1 MRPPLRG
8 WAASFRGLPPEAGVA
23 VKGSVDNY
31 QHALYVVNAR
41 KRHPKPEVEE
51 ALVFAELNGWK
62 SATPRLAINGA
73 TCGARRQAGKAAAR
87 RSGQHRRAQAT
98 MQSGSRHGSAT
109 ARTREI
115 AMTETYEFTLL
126 VAGADVQTDEALN
139 ALAEA
144 SCDDATVGSSGGVQH
159 LDFDREASSY
169 LAAVLSAVDD
179 VETAVPGVRVVRVLP
194 DEYVT
199 LAEIA
204 QRTARTRESG
214 RLLSIGERGPGE
226 FPPPAARGAE
236 RNKLWRWAEVASW
249 FASAL

>member
-1 MRPPLRG
+1 
-8 WAASFRGLPPEAGVA
+8 
-23 VKGSVDNY
+23 
-31 QHALYVVNAR
+31 
-41 KRHPKPEVEE
+41 
-51 ALVFAELNGWK
+51 
-62 SATPRLAINGA
+62 
-73 TCGARRQAGKAAAR
+73 
-87 RSGQHRRAQAT
+87 
-98 MQSGSRHGSAT
+98 
-109 ARTREI
+109 
-115 AMTETYEFTLL
+115 MTETYGFTLL
-126 VAGADVQTDEALN
+126 VAGTDVQTDEALN

-144 SCDDATVGSSGGVQH
+144 GCDDATVGSSGGVQH

-204 QRTARTRESG
+204 QRTGRTRESV
-214 RLLSIGERGPGE
+214 RLLSIGERGPGG

-249 FASAL
+249 FASALGEPVHQAPPPAHRAANALLDLRASTAELDRAELSRVRHELGSLVRRVALIEMASPASLDAKDARWSHADSA

>member
-1 MRPPLRG
+1 
-8 WAASFRGLPPEAGVA
+8 
-23 VKGSVDNY
+23 
-31 QHALYVVNAR
+31 
-41 KRHPKPEVEE
+41 
-51 ALVFAELNGWK
+51 
-62 SATPRLAINGA
+62 
-73 TCGARRQAGKAAAR
+73 
-87 RSGQHRRAQAT
+87 
-98 MQSGSRHGSAT
+98 
-109 ARTREI
+109 
-115 AMTETYEFTLL
+115 MTETYEFTLL

-204 QRTARTRESG
+204 QRTARTRESV

-249 FASAL
+249 FASALGEPVHLAPPPAQRAANAILDLRASTAELGREELSQVRQQLGRLVRRARLIEMASPASLDAKDARWSHADSA